1 MTRPSP
7 TVMDEL
13 VRVAHNR
20 LTTLRDEGHDLG
32 FADEELYA
40 HIADLMEAEM
50 EDMLDNL
57 FVNLLGARAT
67 PTRIAPAI
75 HPPVQ

>member
-1 MTRPSP
+1 MTRPTP

-20 LTTLRDEGHDLG
+20 LATLRDEGHDLG
-32 FADEELYA
+32 FTDEELYA

-50 EDMLDNL
+50 EDMLDSL
-57 FVNLLGARAT
+57 FVSLLEARAT
-67 PTRIAPAI
+67 PARLASAI
-75 HPPVQ
+75 HSHE